1 MSHPNHITRPDGTR
15 IAYSVTGLPQGTP
28 LVLSNSLATDA
39 RMWEKVLPDLQAK
52 FRVITYDTRGHGESV
67 CNAGNPSLSDLAHD
81 LLAVL
86 DAAGVAKAW
95 LAGVSLGGMTLVA
108 HRTPGHT
115 KGNTTWTMRVT
126 DLGKAYEVVIVGSW
140 NVNPGY
146 RLVNNAAY
154 PGIAEDYER
163 TFRTLKALK
172 CDIFLGAHGSYF
184 EMEKKVARLAAGGPN
199 PFIDPAG
206 YARAVN
212 EREQAFR
219 AELARQKA
227 AVTALLQGSFPH
239 VRAVIDAPAQMGKE
253 LERLRAVGRLEDG
266 VAFPTEDIA
275 GQGAIDLVVVHEEDR

>member
-1 MSHPNHITRPDGTR
+1 
-15 IAYSVTGLPQGTP
+15 
-28 LVLSNSLATDA
+28 
-39 RMWEKVLPDLQAK
+39 
-52 FRVITYDTRGHGESV
+52 
-67 CNAGNPSLSDLAHD
+67 
-81 LLAVL
+81 
-86 DAAGVAKAW
+86 
-95 LAGVSLGGMTLVA
+95 MTLVA
-108 HRTPGHT
+108 HKTPGHT
-115 KGNTTWTMRVT
+115 KGNTTWTVRVT
-126 DLGKAYEVVIVGSW
+126 DQGKAYDAVIVGSW

-227 AVTALLQGSFPH
+227 APPPSHA
-239 VRAVIDAPAQMGKE
+239 R
-253 LERLRAVGRLEDG
+253 
-266 VAFPTEDIA
+266 
-275 GQGAIDLVVVHEEDR
+275 